1 MVSHVTDADF
11 ISSVG
16 MACPL
21 EQLTPFEP
29 DSASQLED
37 SVKTACK

>member
-29 DSASQLED
+29 DSSARHYDVMIYSLE
-37 SVKTACK
+37 